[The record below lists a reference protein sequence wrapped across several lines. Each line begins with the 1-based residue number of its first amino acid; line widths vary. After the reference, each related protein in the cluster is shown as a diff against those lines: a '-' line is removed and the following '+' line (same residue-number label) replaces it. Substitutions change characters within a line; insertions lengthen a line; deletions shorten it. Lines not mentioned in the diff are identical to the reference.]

1 MASISAYHFLIR
13 IIGCL
18 FFIPIVIFAQPK
30 ADKATVLYGIFNND
44 STLETQILPIHEANF
59 NGGIRQGFNEFKVPI
74 DLPGNA
80 SSMWYGSATLAADPG
95 SGLFFYA
102 SKSLQSQSFWAV
114 STKGKPIKLSQG
126 NKQLNGH
133 CLTKMAMGPDGY
145 VYALSTGLRTQDAN
159 GRTETL
165 LIRFKGCGK
174 PGCSR
179 VEIMGYVPAG
189 KNTGIQILI
198 AVISPSVQMATCIF
212 LELP

>member
-1 MASISAYHFLIR
+1 
-13 IIGCL
+13 
-18 FFIPIVIFAQPK
+18 
-30 ADKATVLYGIFNND
+30 
-44 STLETQILPIHEANF
+44 
-59 NGGIRQGFNEFKVPI
+59 
-74 DLPGNA
+74 
-80 SSMWYGSATLAADPG
+80 MWYGSATLAADPG

-165 LIRFKGCGK
+165 LIRFKGCGT

-189 KNTGIQILI
+189 KKYRNSNTYSGDI
-198 AVISPSVQMATCIF
+198 AFSANGDLYIFGTSRYANQLLHRINDIPDSPARSDDTIWGKAVHWTSNI
-212 LELP
+212 